1 MDDAHVPASPDKQ
14 LEDIE
19 QPQGLGNREIG
30 WGSDVMAET
39 LTRMGFPYISM
50 TPGASYRGLHDS
62 LVNYLGNQDPKMLLS
77 LHEECAV
84 AIAHG
89 YAKATDKPLAV
100 AIHANVGLMH
110 SVMAIY
116 NAWCDRA
123 PMFIIG
129 ATGSVDA
136 PQRRAWI
143 EWIHTSRDQAA
154 MVRPFLKWDDQP
166 SSLQG
171 TTESF
176 LRAFQMCQ
184 TPPRGPTYVC
194 LDVPPQED
202 RLDEE
207 PYIPD
212 LARYQPPPSP
222 PIAIEAVQKA
232 KELLVGAKNPMILA
246 GRTTRSRKGWDARV
260 QLAEMLGARVITT
273 SLAAAA
279 FPTTHPLHV
288 GWPRQVL
295 SDEQIEAIRESDVI
309 LSLDLTDL
317 AGRLRMVWP
326 DDRITAKI
334 IDCSIDVYNHNG
346 WSLDHQGLAPADC
359 KILAEPDQGVAALLK
374 AMSADGLS
382 PKMPPAPREAAS
394 KLFEAPGSP
403 NEGPIHLTDIAAA
416 LSRLTH
422 GRKLCIPRLPFGWPD
437 DAYIFD
443 DPMDYLGR
451 DGGGG
456 VGSAPGIAVGAALA
470 LREMQSDRLPV
481 AIIGD
486 GEFIMGT
493 PAIWTAAHYRIPVLI
508 IVGNNR
514 SFFNDEV
521 HQERIAKQRNR
532 PVENKWI
539 GMRMDDPAPNLA
551 GIARDYGLEAIGPVT
566 DLRELEDALARGI
579 AAVDAGN
586 PCVIDVVVPPEYR

>member
-1 MDDAHVPASPDKQ
+1 MPSDKQ

-19 QPQGLGNREIG
+19 QPEGLGNREIG
-30 WGSDVMAET
+30 WGSDVLAET
-39 LTRMGFPYISM
+39 LNRMGFPYIAL

-89 YAKATDKPLAV
+89 YAKATDKPMAV

-136 PQRRAWI
+136 PERRHWI

-166 SSLQG
+166 SSVRG
-171 TTESF
+171 TTEAF

-184 TPPRGPTYVC
+184 TPPCGPTYVC
-194 LDVPPQED
+194 LDVPPQE
-202 RLDEE
+202 E
-207 PYIPD
+207 PVGDNPFLPD
-212 LARYQPPPSP
+212 LSRYQPPPLP
-222 PIAIEAVQKA
+222 PITPDAVKQA
-232 KELLVGAKNPMILA
+232 KDMLVGAKKPMILA
-246 GRTTRSRKGWDARV
+246 GRAKRSREGWDARV

-279 FPTTHPLHV
+279 FPTPHPLHV

-295 SDEQIEAIRESDVI
+295 SEEQIEAIRDSDVI

-359 KILAEPDQGVAALLK
+359 KILADPDTAVTALLE
-374 AMSADGLS
+374 ALAADGAV
-382 PKMPPAPREAAS
+382 PKTPAAPRQHAS
-394 KLFEAPGSP
+394 KIYDAPDAPS
-403 NEGPIHLTDIAAA
+403 EGPIHLTDIAAA
-416 LSRLTH
+416 LSRVTE
-422 GRKLCIPRLPFGWPD
+422 GKKLCIPRLPFGWPD

-456 VGSAPGIAVGAALA
+456 VGSAPGISVGAALA
-470 LREMQSDRLPV
+470 LREMKSDRLPV

-521 HQERIAKQRNR
+521 HQERMAKVRNR

-551 GIARDYGLEAIGPVT
+551 GIARDYGLEGIGPVT
-566 DLRELEDALARGI
+566 ELRDLEDALARGI
-579 AAVDAGN
+579 KAVEAGN

>member
-1 MDDAHVPASPDKQ
+1 MDDAIKPVEPGKS
-14 LEDIE
+14 LEEIE
-19 QPQGLGNREIG
+19 KPEGLGNRQIG
-30 WGSDVMAET
+30 WGSDVLAET
-39 LTRMGFPYISM
+39 LHRMGFPYIAI

-62 LVNYLGNQDPKMLLS
+62 LVNYLGNQDPKLLLS

-89 YAKATDKPLAV
+89 YAKASDRPLAV

-136 PQRRAWI
+136 PDRRAWI

-166 SSLQG
+166 SSVRA

-184 TPPRGPTYVC
+184 TPPCGPTYVC
-194 LDVPPQED
+194 LDVPPQEEP
-202 RLDEE
+202 LDGE

-212 LARYQPPPSP
+212 LARYQPPPVAP
-222 PIAIEAVQKA
+222 VTPEAVAEAKA
-232 KELLVGAKNPMILA
+232 LLLGAKKPLILA
-246 GRTTRSRKGWDARV
+246 GRAKRSREGWDARV
-260 QLAEMLGARVITT
+260 RLAETLGARVITT

-295 SDEQIEAIRESDVI
+295 SEEQIAAIRESDVI

-326 DDRITAKI
+326 DDRIPAKV

-346 WSLDHQGLAPADC
+346 WSLDHQGLTPADC
-359 KILAEPDQGVAALLK
+359 RILAEPDTAVAALLESL
-374 AMSADGLS
+374 AADGAA
-382 PKMPPAPREAAS
+382 PKSPPAQTGAVP
-394 KLFEAPGSP
+394 KLYEAPGSSS
-403 NEGPIHLTDIAAA
+403 NGPIHLADIAAA
-416 LSRLTH
+416 LSRVTRD
-422 GRKLCIPRLPFGWPD
+422 RKICIPRLPFGWPD
-437 DAYIFD
+437 EAYIFD

-451 DGGGG
+451 DGGAG

-470 LREMQSDRLPV
+470 LREMKSDRLPV

-521 HQERIAKQRNR
+521 HQERMAKLRDR

-551 GIARDYGLEAIGPVT
+551 GMARDYGLEGIGPVT
-566 DLRELEDALARGI
+566 ELAELEDAIARGI
-579 AAVDAGN
+579 AAVEAGT